1 MCSELVEARIEA
13 TAGLQMSQ
21 PVPVPYRSISPEKV
35 RRPLAWT
42 ISNSSVRD
50 WEKCSHNAFETST
63 PSAVSNCDSRG
74 THDPQEVPAAVQPF
88 RSATVQA
95 PSAMAEHNCALVTLL
110 HEQICASS
118 GNAPTPIAGP

>member
-1 MCSELVEARIEA
+1 
-13 TAGLQMSQ
+13 
-21 PVPVPYRSISPEKV
+21 PYRSISPEKV

-74 THDPQEVPAAVQPF
+74 THDPHEVPAAVQPF

-95 PSAMAEHNCALVTLL
+95 PSAMAEHRSALVTLL
-110 HEQICASS
+110 QEQIWASS
-118 GNAPTPIAGP
+118 GSAPTPIAVFSPAGAIRATGSPGSAEPTRGRSTP